1 MPPVK
6 NVEKKIWDIEGFDVV
21 LRGSDGHDVRG
32 DRRGLPQYP
41 YDRAAKNDMTVEAWK
56 ARRFRPTYPGFDVDV
71 VGEGPLAGQPP
82 SGVQLIDVGNR
93 FRVVHDTVRLLTRL
107 FLGQEQSA
115 GLFDSCMAKMILRRP
130 RACLGIIRDTG
141 INSRQGNSFPIFP
154 V

>member
-93 FRVVHDTVRLLTRL
+93 FRVVHAPPLCCPQGFPCPLAYL
-107 FLGQEQSA
+107 
-115 GLFDSCMAKMILRRP
+115 
-130 RACLGIIRDTG
+130 ACLLFRNCRFDVQSERIGTRPIRA
-141 INSRQGNSFPIFP
+141 IEGNPAFHKS
-154 V
+154 